1 MFLEEHLVLKFC
13 KGAVHLLH
21 QRINLRLFESNSY
34 SLKNCSLYLCLKS
47 KNIINGHVIYII
59 VVSDKIVHQFPEL
72 TSRNNFIHPSWQVF
86 SFKNNFPTMQKAVA
100 SFIFVVKP
108 YCFLVLFVFE
118 LCKSLLIFSLFLY
131 LFIY

>member
-1 MFLEEHLVLKFC
+1 
-13 KGAVHLLH
+13 
-21 QRINLRLFESNSY
+21 
-34 SLKNCSLYLCLKS
+34 
-47 KNIINGHVIYII
+47 
-59 VVSDKIVHQFPEL
+59 
-72 TSRNNFIHPSWQVF
+72 
-86 SFKNNFPTMQKAVA
+86 MQKAVA